1 MGRNVKFR
9 VKNGDSTIWV
19 GCMELGTTIFH
30 QLEFAACGFGENF
43 ISLEALQDIAT
54 NSGDPFFYQL
64 SMDIAIACEG
74 VKDEDVRVWIYRAE
88 GGLLS
93 YF

>member
-1 MGRNVKFR
+1 MGKNVKFR

-19 GCMELGTTIFH
+19 DSMELGTTIYH
-30 QLEFAACGFGENF
+30 QLEFAALKGGKNF
-43 ISLEALQDIAT
+43 ISLEDLQDIAT

-64 SMDIAIACEG
+64 SMDIAIACE
-74 VKDEDVRVWIYRAE
+74 KIKEEDVRVWIYRAE
-88 GGLLS
+88 GGLFS